1 MFRLVN
7 SKEITRYIAGPN
19 QFLTAFPSFLF
30 DIPSEEELITVTHCE
45 LLRISKSDL
54 RDFSERSNAFSQIII
69 RLYEETILQI
79 ERRAVSHMTMNAKE
93 RFAEIRIVSPEFFDT
108 IPNKILASYL
118 GMEPE
123 TFSKIKSESESKLK
137 E

>member
-1 MFRLVN
+1 MKRNESLLHIVN
-7 SKEITRYIAGPN
+7 Y
-19 QFLTAFPSFLF
+19 
-30 DIPSEEELITVTHCE
+30 CE

-79 ERRAVSHMTMNAKE
+79 ERRAVSHMTMSAKE